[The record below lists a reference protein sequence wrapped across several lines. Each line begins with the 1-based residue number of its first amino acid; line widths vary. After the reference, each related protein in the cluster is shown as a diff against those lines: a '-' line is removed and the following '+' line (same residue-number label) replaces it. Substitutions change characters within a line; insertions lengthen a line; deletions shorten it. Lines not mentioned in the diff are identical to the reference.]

1 MRILITGYKGFIG
14 QNMVKALADHDL
26 SLYEWG
32 DPSYDLSGLDQV
44 IHLGA
49 ISDTR
54 CENWPALRQQNVDFT
69 TNLMRRCQTH
79 RVPLQIASS
88 ASVYG
93 LHNTTFRES
102 DPVAPANMYARSKV
116 MVEAYFKQM
125 KPASP
130 VQLFRYFNVYGP
142 HEDHKGDQ
150 ASPFHKFRQQAKQ
163 GEIRI
168 FKGSDEFRR
177 DFVPVQTVIDVHKAF
192 FDITKSGIWNVGTGI
207 ARSFLSVAQE
217 VGGPIVAVPM
227 PSGLKSSY
235 QRYTQADLVKIHET
249 LNHKVLNDRSVHS
262 PRRYT
267 DGCEAGEDCREHRER
282 S

>member
-32 DPSYDLSGLDQV
+32 DPDYGLSRLDMV

-54 CENWPALRQQNVDFT
+54 CDNWSALRQQNVDFT
-69 TNLMRRCQTH
+69 TALMDRCQMY

-93 LHNTTFRES
+93 LNNTTFKES
-102 DPVAPANMYARSKV
+102 DPVAPANMYARSKA
-116 MVEAYFKQM
+116 MVESYFKQM
-125 KPASP
+125 QPVSP

-150 ASPFHKFRQQAKQ
+150 ASPFHKFKEQAKT
-163 GEIRI
+163 GVIRLFEGSEE
-168 FKGSDEFRR
+168 FKR
-177 DFVPVQTVIDVHKAF
+177 DFVPVQTVIDIHRAF
-192 FDITKSGIWNVGTGI
+192 FNIPKSGIWNVGTGN

-235 QRYTQADLVKIHET
+235 QKYTQANLEQ
-249 LNHKVLNDRSVHS
+249 LNKVL
-262 PRRYT
+262 
-267 DGCEAGEDCREHRER
+267 EAQNL
-282 S
+282 

>member
-14 QNMVKALADHDL
+14 QNMVKALDDHEL

-32 DPSYDLSGLDQV
+32 EPAYDLSGLDMV

-54 CENWPALRQQNVDFT
+54 CQDWTALKQQNVDFT
-69 TNLMRRCQTH
+69 ITLIDRCQKH
-79 RVPLQIASS
+79 GIPLQIASS

-93 LHNTTFRES
+93 LNNTTFKES
-102 DPVAPANMYARSKV
+102 DPVAPANMYALSKV
-116 MVEAYFKQM
+116 LVERYFHEIT
-125 KPASP
+125 PTAP

-150 ASPFHKFRQQAKQ
+150 ASPFHKFREQAKA
-163 GEIRI
+163 GVIKI
-168 FKGSDEFRR
+168 FEGSADFKR

-192 FDITKSGIWNVGTGI
+192 FNMPQSGIWNVGTGI
-207 ARSFLSVAQE
+207 ARSFLSVAE
-217 VGGPIVAVPM
+217 EIGGPIVAVPM
-227 PSGLKSSY
+227 PSDLKSTY
-235 QRYTQADLVKIHET
+235 QRYTQADLGE
-249 LNHKVLNDRSVHS
+249 LHKALEHIF
-262 PRRYT
+262 
-267 DGCEAGEDCREHRER
+267 AGEFVAQVLE

>member
-14 QNMVKALADHDL
+14 QNMVKALADHEL

-32 DPSYDLSGLDQV
+32 EPAYDLADLDMV

-54 CENWPALRQQNVDFT
+54 CQDWAALKQQNVDFT
-69 TNLMRRCQTH
+69 TTLMERCQKH
-79 RVPLQIASS
+79 GIPLQIASS

-93 LHNTTFRES
+93 LNNTTFKES
-102 DPVAPANMYARSKV
+102 DPVDPANMYAWSKV
-116 MVEAYFKQM
+116 LVEQYFHEIT
-125 KPASP
+125 PTAP

-150 ASPFHKFRQQAKQ
+150 ASPFHKFREQAKI
-163 GEIRI
+163 GTIKI
-168 FKGSDEFRR
+168 FEGSADFKR

-192 FDITKSGIWNVGTGI
+192 FNVPQSGIWNVGTGI
-207 ARSFLSVAQE
+207 ARSFLSVAEE

-227 PSGLKSSY
+227 PSDLKLTY
-235 QRYTQADLVKIHET
+235 QRYTQADLGELHKALENIVAGKFVK
-249 LNHKVLNDRSVHS
+249 KVLE
-262 PRRYT
+262 P
-267 DGCEAGEDCREHRER
+267 
-282 S
+282 